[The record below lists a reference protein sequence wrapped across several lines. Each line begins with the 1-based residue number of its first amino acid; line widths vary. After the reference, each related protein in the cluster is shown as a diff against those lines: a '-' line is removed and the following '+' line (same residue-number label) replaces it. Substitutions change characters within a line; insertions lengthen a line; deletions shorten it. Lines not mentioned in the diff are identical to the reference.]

1 MILAFLL
8 RRWWLIR
15 NRLFSTVGFLILFPI
30 MLHVGITMVM
40 KNIMVRSINQ
50 IPYEAWVF
58 PGILMVISA
67 VVVFPHLY
75 RDLFDLRVHKKSLI
89 PMTLAPVSK
98 TMLITSF
105 LVAACSE
112 SLVFVLTGMLILSFL
127 TPHPFP
133 LIGYFL
139 IPVFALGFSALLGN
153 LMITLSLITD
163 RITTYLSAILIVF
176 IVILFGSGILVEFEF
191 YPYSIGMILSH
202 FPTSMILS
210 SLRALIFYHRLD
222 WPGIVVPTLITLCWI
237 WLNGRLLQRKLN
249 Q

>member
-1 MILAFLL
+1 MILAFLI

-15 NRLFSTVGFLILFPI
+15 NRLFSTISFLILFPI
-30 MLHVGITMVM
+30 ILHVGITMVM

-50 IPYEAWVF
+50 IPYELWVF
-58 PGILMVISA
+58 PGILMVISG

-98 TMLITSF
+98 TLLITAF
-105 LVAACSE
+105 LVAACTE
-112 SLVFVLTGMLILSFL
+112 SLVFVVVGMLILSIL
-127 TPHPFP
+127 TPYSFP
-133 LIGYFL
+133 LLGYIL
-139 IPVFALGFSALLGN
+139 IPLYAIGFSALLGN
-153 LMITLSLITD
+153 LMITLSLVTD

-191 YPYSIGMILSH
+191 YPYSIGTVLSH
-202 FPTSMILS
+202 FPTSLILS
-210 SLRALIFYHRLD
+210 SLRALIFYHRFD
-222 WPGIVVPTLITLCWI
+222 WQGIIIPLIITFGWI
-237 WLNGRLLQRKLN
+237 WINGKLLQRKLN